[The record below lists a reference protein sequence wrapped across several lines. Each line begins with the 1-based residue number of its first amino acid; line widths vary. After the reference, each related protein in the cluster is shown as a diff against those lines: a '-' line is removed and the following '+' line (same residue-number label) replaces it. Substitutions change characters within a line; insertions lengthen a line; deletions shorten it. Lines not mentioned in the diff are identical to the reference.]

1 MRAGRAV
8 LLIPCAPYKQGQMQ
22 PVFLKALPQPSLE
35 VLDSWH
41 EATAT
46 TLEGRPGTSGPSR
59 GLFEHGAKNPFQ
71 HPFGNVSSSPH
82 LAPSAPGGAGETADG
97 GR

>member
-41 EATAT
+41 EA
-46 TLEGRPGTSGPSR
+46 LS
-59 GLFEHGAKNPFQ
+59 LIHI
-71 HPFGNVSSSPH
+71 
-82 LAPSAPGGAGETADG
+82 
-97 GR
+97 